1 MMKNIKYM
9 KSRLREEF
17 PDRVIAS
24 YSVMPSPKVSHSDD
38 DECDDDQDDYDHNVD
53 DDDADADDIDDIND
67 NVDDDADDNI
77 DDDNDGGDDENITR
91 IANVVQCCS

>member
-53 DDDADADDIDDIND
+53 NDDADDVDDIDD
-67 NVDDDADDNI
+67 NVDDILNMTYDNFE
-77 DDDNDGGDDENITR
+77 NDS
-91 IANVVQCCS
+91 QC